1 MTKVRSGPNCAEL
14 WFSVLTRTLLRRGE
28 FTSRADLI
36 TKITDFT
43 IRYNRTALPWNW
55 AYDARADHAAYL
67 ARHHTPE
74 HEPAGP
80 QTLPQA
86 A

>member
-1 MTKVRSGPNCAEL
+1 MAEL
-14 WFSVLTRTLLRRGE
+14 WFSVLTRALLRRGE

-36 TKITDFT
+36 EKITSFT
-43 IRYNRTALPWNW
+43 IRYNRTARPWKW

-67 ARHHTPE
+67 ARRAPHGSSAATS
-74 HEPAGP
+74 PA
-80 QTLPQA
+80 TMARA